1 MGNLDDALWIAN
13 PEYRAGGVSLFIRA
27 FSVEEKPVR
36 ATLTITGLGWFA
48 SYLNGERTDDEYFK
62 PLLSDYGERSFED
75 VRFYRPKG
83 GIKRVYYHTFDVA
96 HLLRA
101 GENRLSVAVAAGWYD
116 HREKPVEG
124 NFAYGRPRLIFSLE
138 YETKK
143 GCGRFVSD
151 GNAFVKSLPAAATLF
166 TSLRRQTNQLKTPAS
181 AGDFFLPRKNS
192 SPIGLQ
198 KRKFVVYYSRT
209 RTKRRKS

>member
-1 MGNLDDALWIAN
+1 MREMGNLDDALWIAN

-48 SYLNGERTDDEYFK
+48 SYLNGVRTDDEYFK

-83 GIKRVYYHTFDVA
+83 GIKRVYYHAFDVA

-116 HREKPVEG
+116 HREKPVILFLDKRIVIFFKRLG
-124 NFAYGRPRLIFSLE
+124 HSVSGRWPPEHSAR
-138 YETKK
+138 
-143 GCGRFVSD
+143 
-151 GNAFVKSLPAAATLF
+151 
-166 TSLRRQTNQLKTPAS
+166 PAS
-181 AGDFFLPRKNS
+181 
-192 SPIGLQ
+192 
-198 KRKFVVYYSRT
+198 
-209 RTKRRKS
+209 RRWT

>member
-48 SYLNGERTDDEYFK
+48 SYLNGVRTDDEYFK

-101 GENRLSVAVAAGWYD
+101 GENRLSV
-116 HREKPVEG
+116 R
-124 NFAYGRPRLIFSLE
+124 RRLVRSPGKTGGGEFRL
-138 YETKK
+138 
-143 GCGRFVSD
+143 
-151 GNAFVKSLPAAATLF
+151 
-166 TSLRRQTNQLKTPAS
+166 RQTAPDLL
-181 AGDFFLPRKNS
+181 AG
-192 SPIGLQ
+192 
-198 KRKFVVYYSRT
+198 V
-209 RTKRRKS
+209 

>member
-96 HLLRA
+96 HLLRE

-116 HREKPVEG
+116 HREKPV
-124 NFAYGRPRLIFSLE
+124 I
-138 YETKK
+138 
-143 GCGRFVSD
+143 
-151 GNAFVKSLPAAATLF
+151 LF
-166 TSLRRQTNQLKTPAS
+166 L
-181 AGDFFLPRKNS
+181 D
-192 SPIGLQ
+192 IG
-198 KRKFVVYYSRT
+198 
-209 RTKRRKS
+209 